1 MTAKVTSFA
10 TLALLAP
17 FAMSAGVGGVA
28 GVAAVAAVALTGPRA
43 AVAQAPPA
51 PPADAASAAP
61 SASAVTAGAP
71 AAPDAPAAVPA
82 APIPVAVL
90 PLGLTAQTQQR
101 YPQLAERDVG
111 LGVHNMLVDALY
123 DPHWFRFVEE
133 KQEVVDDLVHR
144 QWVSSTGMVSQD
156 SAVRYGRL
164 LGARYTLYGEVFDF
178 SSRQASFG
186 QAETRISIQI
196 RLIDVETSEY
206 VPASGTG
213 TVTRPTDPTH
223 LDTKGDN
230 VAFARSTV
238 GEATQAAL
246 ASAVRQLRER
256 MVREGW
262 TGEKKP

>member
-1 MTAKVTSFA
+1 MTAKVTRFA

-17 FAMSAGVGGVA
+17 FAVSAGVA
-28 GVAAVAAVALTGPRA
+28 GVAGVAGGAAVAAVALTGPRA

-51 PPADAASAAP
+51 PPADAAPAAP
-61 SASAVTAGAP
+61 SASAVTAG
-71 AAPDAPAAVPA
+71 APAAVPA

-178 SSRQASFG
+178 SSRQASSG

>member
-1 MTAKVTSFA
+1 MPAKLREPVRPNCTSRPAARVRWLASLFSISATAAILA
-10 TLALLAP
+10 TVAT
-17 FAMSAGVGGVA
+17 VGMA
-28 GVAAVAAVALTGPRA
+28 E
-43 AVAQAPPA
+43 PPA
-51 PPADAASAAP
+51 AMAQPPAEPPPAAASGGAA
-61 SASAVTAGAP
+61 AGAP
-71 AAPDAPAAVPA
+71 AGVPA

-144 QWVSSTGMVSQD
+144 QWESSTGMVSQE

-164 LGARYTLYGEVFDF
+164 LGARYTLYGEVYDF
-178 SSRQASFG
+178 SSRQAAAG

-213 TVTRPTDPTH
+213 TVARPTDP
-223 LDTKGDN
+223 LLKGDKGDN

-246 ASAVRQLRER
+246 ANAVRQLRER